1 MKIAAPF
8 RILVLLAALTAVLL
22 LAASGTGYRLG
33 WWEYRR
39 GFEMLS
45 WALYT
50 GLGAAGLALIALALP
65 KVRAG
70 RRAGL
75 ALALA
80 AGLAVA
86 YVPWHWRGQAQS
98 VPRIH
103 DISTDTDN
111 PPRFVAVLP
120 LRKGA
125 PNTAEYGG
133 KEVAEAQRKG
143 YPDIQPRML
152 EVPPPVAFSR
162 ALEAAERM
170 GWTLVANNP
179 AEGRIEATDTTFWY
193 GFKDDIVI
201 RVTPAGA
208 GSRVDVRSVSRVG
221 RSDIGTNARRVRR
234 YLAKLA
240 S

>member
-1 MKIAAPF
+1 
-8 RILVLLAALTAVLL
+8 
-22 LAASGTGYRLG
+22 
-33 WWEYRR
+33 
-39 GFEMLS
+39 
-45 WALYT
+45 
-50 GLGAAGLALIALALP
+50 
-65 KVRAG
+65 
-70 RRAGL
+70 
-75 ALALA
+75 
-80 AGLAVA
+80 
-86 YVPWHWRGQAQS
+86 
-98 VPRIH
+98 
-103 DISTDTDN
+103 
-111 PPRFVAVLP
+111 
-120 LRKGA
+120 
-125 PNTAEYGG
+125 
-133 KEVAEAQRKG
+133 
-143 YPDIQPRML
+143 
-152 EVPPPVAFSR
+152 VPPPVAFSR